1 VGDGAVAVDAA
12 GDGEGD
18 VVGVTVA
25 VVKGLGTDVTVVS
38 GVGVEADGDS
48 PPSPPQ
54 PTTRRTAALRKAA
67 SSRTANVIL

>member
-1 VGDGAVAVDAA
+1 MGG
-12 GDGEGD
+12 GEGD
-18 VVGVTVA
+18 AGGVVVA

-38 GVGVEADGDS
+38 GLGVEAEGDS
-48 PPSPPQ
+48 PSSPPQ